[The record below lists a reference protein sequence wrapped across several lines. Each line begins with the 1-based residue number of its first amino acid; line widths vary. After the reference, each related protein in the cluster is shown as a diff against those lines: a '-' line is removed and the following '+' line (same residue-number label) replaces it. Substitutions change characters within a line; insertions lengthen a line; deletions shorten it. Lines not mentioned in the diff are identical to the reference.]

1 MQIECAFF
9 GPLRDAVDEKTVV
22 YDTDAETAGD
32 LLRELENEYSNIRQL
47 VDGDELADGI
57 AVTINKRH
65 LSSYDGLSTTLAD
78 GDVVRLTTAVY
89 GG

>member
-1 MQIECAFF
+1 MQIECTFF

-32 LLRELENEYSNIRQL
+32 LLRELENEYPNLRQL
-47 VDGDELADGI
+47 VDEDELADGI

-65 LSSYDGLSTTLAD
+65 LSSRDGLSTTLAD